1 MRISEAG
8 SDPTSKNST
17 SHPVTRLKTAEL
29 VEIFVYS
36 TDLITYRVGGNS
48 SAKNTKHIQIGDYRT
63 LLTNVYNI
71 YILLTI
77 GVADGIFRLPTDK
90 ILNFRRFTRLSGNW
104 LNLRTKLS
112 T

>member
-48 SAKNTKHIQIGDYRT
+48 SAKIQNTYK
-63 LLTNVYNI
+63 
-71 YILLTI
+71 
-77 GVADGIFRLPTDK
+77 
-90 ILNFRRFTRLSGNW
+90 
-104 LNLRTKLS
+104 
-112 T
+112 